1 MDLHL
6 ETLEGAAEEVLR
18 AVAHQGWSK
27 DFYLAGG
34 TALALQLGH
43 RISVDLDFFSQVN
56 ELDRE
61 SRDLLTKTLRDDIQ
75 AIQTQ
80 EDRTLRLKLRG
91 VDTSFFHHAVPRIA
105 APLQVPGFP
114 ALATSEDIGL
124 MKLAA
129 IIGRGCKRDFIDL
142 YFICQEMELT
152 RLLDLSKVKYP
163 DVRDFGVQAFRA
175 ITYFDDADDEDM
187 PKMLHPIEW
196 SEVNE
201 FFLAAV
207 EALSRERYDL
217 D

>member
-1 MDLHL
+1 MELHL

-80 EDRTLRLKLRG
+80 EERTLRLKLRG
-91 VDTSFFHHAVPRIA
+91 VDTSFFHHPVPRIA
-105 APLQVPGFP
+105 PLLQVSGFP
-114 ALATSEDIGL
+114 ALATYEDIGL

-142 YFICQEMELT
+142 YFICQELELT
-152 RLLDLSKVKYP
+152 RLLVLSRDKYP

-187 PKMLHPIEW
+187 PKMLHPIDW
-196 SEVNE
+196 PEVKD